1 MIGSNYLANSIM
13 TPLIKLAKKV
23 SKTAVFSRSGMLEI
37 INQYIKNKTRY
48 ISNKSLVVNIDSSL
62 KQQRAASAYL
72 PEAALVISKMVM
84 VLAEFRFVSR
94 YKKILRIPHCEY
106 IRLLRAL

>member
-37 INQYIKNKTRY
+37 INQYININYISKSIKNKIRY
-48 ISNKSLVVNIDSSL
+48 ISNKS
-62 KQQRAASAYL
+62 
-72 PEAALVISKMVM
+72 
-84 VLAEFRFVSR
+84 
-94 YKKILRIPHCEY
+94 
-106 IRLLRAL
+106 